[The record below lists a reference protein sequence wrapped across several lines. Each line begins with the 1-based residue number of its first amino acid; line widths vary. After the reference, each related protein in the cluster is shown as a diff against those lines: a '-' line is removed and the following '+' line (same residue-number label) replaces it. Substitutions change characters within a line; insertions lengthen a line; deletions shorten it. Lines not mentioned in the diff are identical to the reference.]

1 MATAL
6 RDVPIVLLGS
16 PPGFIP
22 RPETFSNFSMK
33 RSTRI
38 PHYWNEW
45 KVVQCGDSVTST
57 RSRYRGPLATGGK
70 TWVLQIAG
78 TVLGKR
84 FRRFSGIWT
93 EECPESSLPG
103 RFKSRLPAD
112 SRTSCIL
119 QTLPCECPPGGRTR
133 SFQRKKSKGLAKE
146 GTGNHDNG
154 GSSSSEYSDEIN
166 SPFIRPA
173 GQGFTFRSLSETGS
187 PPSG

>member
-22 RPETFSNFSMK
+22 RPQTFSNFSMK

-57 RSRYRGPLATGGK
+57 RSRYRGPLATGGRLGFFRSPEPYRGNGSGDFRVFGRK
-70 TWVLQIAG
+70 SAPSPLSHERSKAVYQP
-78 TVLGKR
+78 TVEPHASCKLYRANAHPEVEHAAFKGKKAR
-84 FRRFSGIWT
+84 
-93 EECPESSLPG
+93 
-103 RFKSRLPAD
+103 
-112 SRTSCIL
+112 
-119 QTLPCECPPGGRTR
+119 
-133 SFQRKKSKGLAKE
+133 GLAKE
-146 GTGNHDNG
+146 GTFKHHNDTT
-154 GSSSSEYSDEIN
+154 SSSEYSDEIN